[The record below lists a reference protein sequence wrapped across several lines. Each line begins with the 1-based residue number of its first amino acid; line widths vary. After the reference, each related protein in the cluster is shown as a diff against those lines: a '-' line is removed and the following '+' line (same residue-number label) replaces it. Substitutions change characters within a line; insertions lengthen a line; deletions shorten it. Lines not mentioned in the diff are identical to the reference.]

1 MPVSIANSRVIYDA
15 LKAADIRLISA
26 LPETWLVHL
35 TRLADDDP
43 EATLVRLAKEEN
55 EHTMGLASSIGLGLA
70 LCLPHEKVV
79 VLGGDGSCLMNLGG
93 LTTTS
98 RYLPPNFV
106 HIVFDNESLMSVG
119 GGGDTQTVRG

>member
-1 MPVSIANSRVIYDA
+1 MRRSDCLAAIYAELGGCAVITNMGAAAAA
-15 LKAADIRLISA
+15 LYA
-26 LPETWLVHL
+26 LGHQPSFFYL
-35 TRLADDDP
+35 
-43 EATLVRLAKEEN
+43 
-55 EHTMGLASSIGLGLA
+55 EHAMGLASSIGLGLA